1 MIRKRPNH
9 QGSKHNKPPMASFS
23 SPSSTNE
30 DAQRLSLT
38 LIRAKWEGNWKK
50 GKARTKKEKRFNKS
64 YFYFTPLIENEG
76 ISVCALITLFLI
88 WCAQLETGASQDGW
102 SALLTYILSFLPA
115 AFMTLLSEGNFLSGL
130 KLPAV
135 QFIVPAIRTRWP
147 RFAVPIYSC
156 PGWFYPTG

>member
-1 MIRKRPNH
+1 MSKSSGIKTQQTPNGFFFITVLHKR
-9 QGSKHNKPPMASFS
+9 G
-23 SPSSTNE
+23 
-30 DAQRLSLT
+30 LSLT

-88 WCAQLETGASQDGW
+88 WWAQLESGW
-102 SALLTYILSFLPA
+102 VVSVTYCTYILSFLPA
-115 AFMTLLSEGNFLSGL
+115 AFMTLLSEGKFLSGL

-147 RFAVPIYSC
+147 RFAVPIYLC